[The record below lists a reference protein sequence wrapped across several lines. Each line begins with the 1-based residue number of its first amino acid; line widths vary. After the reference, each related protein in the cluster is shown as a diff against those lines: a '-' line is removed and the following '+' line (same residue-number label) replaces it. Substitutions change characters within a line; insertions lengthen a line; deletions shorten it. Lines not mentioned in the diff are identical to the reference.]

1 MKNKEKLRTTIPVRL
16 TDSMLSSVKT
26 AAEKLNL
33 SEQDTFRFL
42 SAVGLV
48 CLQKSGYD
56 LPAQIADKALKI

>member
-1 MKNKEKLRTTIPVRL
+1 MKNKEKLRVSLPIRISDTMHL
-16 TDSMLSSVKT
+16 KVKD

-42 SAVGLV
+42 IAVGLV
-48 CLQKSGYD
+48 CLKKSGYD